1 MLFIKNGKCEFGIA
15 YNVNRKTA
23 EFSAN
28 ELAKYVEIATG
39 NSVNII
45 PTTKLIEGKNFYI
58 GFCKDEISEN
68 ELKKTDLNGDGF
80 ILDITDGQI
89 YLNAKVDRGLIYGV
103 YRFLETFLDV
113 RFFNTDCERT
123 PFFSELDL
131 PIKKIIEKP
140 AFYMRSYLNKMLDNT
155 IKEFDGY
162 YLKQKMCN
170 EHKHLP
176 ENLGGE
182 CPMYGRGG
190 THNMV
195 RFVPQEKYFESHPEF
210 YAVCERYTTID
221 LLNGITDDGKIDETM
236 DVSVIKI
243 VIEEMKKDIIANPNA
258 VFFQF
263 EQEDSDTYKRY
274 EEGSHQA
281 EILAKYG
288 RSGILVRFCNIL
300 ATELQKWADKE
311 LNGRKIYIVTFA
323 YSYAKEPPVVEKD
336 GKLVPIDD
344 TVIAVDN
351 LIIRQAFF
359 ANCAW
364 DYFDEMQDSIGGSD
378 MRGMMEGWRVVA
390 KRFFFWA
397 YDTDHAA
404 FTWYFPSLRNIRRNI
419 DGFKKYG
426 VEYMMFESADYGNIE
441 WQADLKCYIYSNLM
455 WNPNQDI
462 NVLYNEYLENYFGPA
477 ADYVKRAS
485 ALLENYSTWISGIY
499 DNYIVCTFRWTYRH
513 VDIQNERLFDRAI
526 ALLEEGERQISL
538 LAGDKAEYFSKHLA
552 AAKVTFYQMKM
563 NKVIHHVYQNVAKS
577 GVTRFSGC
585 EDIPPVRKQSFFNV
599 EMQHGVKVPVIIP
612 DDVKKQVEELD
623 VFSISDQLDL
633 ENTQNIGKIVRKNLG
648 KTNNKQENIE
658 TVIQ

>member
-1 MLFIKNGKCEFGIA
+1 MLFIKNGRCELEIA
-15 YNVNRKTA
+15 YNTNRKTA
-23 EFSAN
+23 EFAAK
-28 ELAKYVEIATG
+28 ELVKYLEMSTG
-39 NSVNII
+39 SGVALAPAVSIH
-45 PTTKLIEGKNFYI
+45 GKNIFYI
-58 GFCKDEISEN
+58 GISKN
-68 ELKKTDLNGDGF
+68 EESEKKLKNTDLNGDGF
-80 ILDITDGQI
+80 ILDITEDSVF
-89 YLNAKVDRGLIYGV
+89 LDAKVDRGLIFGV
-103 YRFLETFLDV
+103 YRFLERFLGV
-113 RFFNTDCERT
+113 RFFNTDCEKVPAVST
-123 PFFSELDL
+123 LNL
-131 PIKKIIEKP
+131 PETQIIEKP
-140 AFYMRSYLNKMLDNT
+140 AFAMRSYLNGKMLDNT
-155 IKEFDGY
+155 VKDYDIY
-162 YLKQKMCN
+162 HLKLKMCN
-170 EHKHLP
+170 EHRHLP

-210 YAVCERYTTID
+210 YAVCARYTTID

-274 EEGSHQA
+274 EEGSHEA

-311 LNGRKIYIVTFA
+311 LGGRKIYIVTFA
-323 YSYAKEPPVVEKD
+323 YSYAKEPPIVERD

-351 LIIRQAFF
+351 LILRQAFF

-364 DYFDEMQDSIGGSD
+364 DYFDEMQDSIGGND
-378 MRGMMEGWRVVA
+378 MRALMQGWRIVA

-419 DGFKKYG
+419 DGFKKFG
-426 VEYMMFESADYGNIE
+426 VEYMMFEAADYGHIE
-441 WQADLKCYIYSNLM
+441 WQSDMKCYIYGNLM
-455 WNPNQDI
+455 WNPDQDI

-477 ADYVKRAS
+477 ATYVKRAM
-485 ALLENYSTWISGIY
+485 AIMENYSTWISGIY

-513 VDIQNERLFDRAI
+513 VDIQSEAIFDRVI
-526 ALLEEGERQISL
+526 SLLEEGDRQIYK

-552 AAKVTFYQMKM
+552 NAKVTLYQMKM
-563 NKVIHHVYQNVAKS
+563 NKVIHHVYQNVEKS

-599 EMQHGVKVPVIIP
+599 EMAHNVKVPVVIP

-623 VFSISDQLDL
+623 AYSISDQLDL
-633 ENTQNIGKIVRKNLG
+633 ENTQNIGAIVRKNLG
-648 KTNNKQENIE
+648 KTNNKQEDID
-658 TVIQ
+658 TVI